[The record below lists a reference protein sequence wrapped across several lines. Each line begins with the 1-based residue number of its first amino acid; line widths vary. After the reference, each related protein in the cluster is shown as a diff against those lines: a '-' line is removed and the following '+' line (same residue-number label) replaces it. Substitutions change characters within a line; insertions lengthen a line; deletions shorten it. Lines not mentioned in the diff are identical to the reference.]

1 MLLRR
6 YLGVAALVLLLAAG
20 PLPAAN
26 DKAATATLA
35 HIKLS
40 GSLNEAPVASDP
52 FFGMGGENF
61 KSKLDRIRKARDDS
75 SVQGLVLEIDDLG
88 AGWGKMDELRRA
100 VADFRKAGKK
110 AYAYLPSGDTRDY
123 VLATACDE
131 VVMPESGWLMLT
143 GIRAEITF
151 YKDLLDK
158 VGVKADMLQMGS
170 YKGAA
175 EPFTRSSMS
184 KDFRSQYE
192 KVLDDYYGKEL
203 VAQVVESRADHKKF
217 TADEVKKLIDE
228 GPYSARA
235 AVKAGLVDRV
245 AYLDELPHDLKGDL
259 KADRVKLERN
269 YEQAKGEDLNLSSPF
284 DILKM
289 LNPVKA
295 MGSGKPKVAVI
306 YASGVI
312 ITGKSGENFLEGEVI
327 GSNTMIQAIREAEE
341 DKTVKAIVLRVDSP
355 GGSALASDLIWNE
368 LRRCKKPVVAS
379 MSDVAA
385 SGGYY
390 ISMGA
395 RKVYA
400 EPGTLTGSIGVVGGK
415 LALGGLFDKVGVK
428 TETLSRGANA
438 NLLSPTAPFSES
450 ERKAMTALMRDTY
463 DQFLEKAVEGRRR
476 AGKEI
481 SKEELEKNLAGGRIW
496 TGRQAKENGLVDEL
510 GTLRDAV
517 AEAQKL
523 AGMPADKEPEIL
535 QLPKPK
541 GLLDTLL
548 DLKSDTRAPAVGVR
562 QLPLLRELP
571 EVARAAGSAEALLR
585 LRGEPVWV
593 VLPYRV
599 EVR

>member
-6 YLGVAALVLLLAAG
+6 YLAVAALMLLLAG
-20 PLPAAN
+20 PVPAAN
-26 DKAATATLA
+26 EKTTTTTLA

-52 FFGMGGENF
+52 LFGTGAENF
-61 KSKLDRIRKARDDS
+61 KTKLDRIKKARDDS
-75 SVQGLVLEIDDLG
+75 SVGGLVLEIDDLG
-88 AGWGKMDELRRA
+88 AGWGKVDELCRA

-110 AYAYLPSGDTRDY
+110 AYAYLPSADTRDY
-123 VLATACDE
+123 VLAAACDE

-143 GIRAEITF
+143 GIRAEVTF

-158 VGVKADMLQMGS
+158 LGVKADMLQMGS

-184 KDFRSQYE
+184 KDFRSQYD
-192 KVLDDYYGKEL
+192 KVLDNYFDKEL
-203 VAQVVESRADHKKF
+203 VAQVVESRADRKKL

-228 GPYSARA
+228 GPYGARA
-235 AVKAGLVDRV
+235 AAKAGLIDRV
-245 AYLDELPHDLKGDL
+245 AYLDDLPQDLKGEL

-269 YEQAKGEDLNLSSPF
+269 YEQAKGESLNVSSPL

-289 LNPVKA
+289 LNPVKGISSG
-295 MGSGKPKVAVI
+295 GSKVAVV
-306 YASGVI
+306 YASGLIV
-312 ITGKSGENFLEGEVI
+312 TGKSGENLLEGEVI
-327 GSNTMIQAIREAEE
+327 GSTTMIQAIREAEE
-341 DKTVKAIVLRVDSP
+341 DKSVKAIVLRVDSP

-415 LALGGLFDKVGVK
+415 LALGGLFDKVGVT

-450 ERKAMTALMRDTY
+450 ERRAMTALMRDTY
-463 DQFLEKAVEGRRR
+463 DQFLEKVVEGRRR

-481 SKEELEKNLAGGRIW
+481 AKEELEKNLAGGRVW

-517 AEAQKL
+517 VEAGRL
-523 AGMPADKEPEIL
+523 AGMPAEREPEIL
-535 QLPKPK
+535 ELPRPK
-541 GLLDTLL
+541 SLIDTLL
-548 DLKSDTRAPAVGVR
+548 DLKSDTRAPALR

-571 EVARAAGSAEALLR
+571 ELTRAAGSAEGLLR

>member
-6 YLGVAALVLLLAAG
+6 YLGVAALTVLLAAG
-20 PLPAAN
+20 PLPAAD
-26 DKAATATLA
+26 DKPTTTTLA

-52 FFGMGGENF
+52 FFGTGGENF

-75 SVQGLVLEIDDLG
+75 SVGGLVLEIDDLG
-88 AGWGKMDELRRA
+88 AGWGKTDELCRA

-110 AYAYLPSGDTRDY
+110 AYAYVPSGDTRDY
-123 VLATACDE
+123 VLAAACDE

-143 GIRAEITF
+143 GLRAEVTF

-158 VGVKADMLQMGS
+158 LGVKADMLQMGS
-170 YKGAA
+170 FKGAA

-184 KDFRSQYE
+184 KEFRSQYE
-192 KVLDDYYGKEL
+192 KVLDNYYEKEL
-203 VAQVVESRADHKKF
+203 VAQIVESRADHKKL

-228 GPYSARA
+228 GPYGARA
-235 AVKAGLVDRV
+235 AAKAGLIDRV
-245 AYLDELPHDLKGDL
+245 AYLDELPQDLKGDL
-259 KADRVKLERN
+259 KANRVKFERN
-269 YEQAKGEDLNLSSPF
+269 YEQAKGEELNLSSPL

-295 MGSGKPKVAVI
+295 IGSGKPKVAVVH
-306 YASGVI
+306 ASGVI
-312 ITGKSGENFLEGEVI
+312 VTGKSGESFLEGEVI
-327 GSNTMIQAIREAEE
+327 GSTTMIQAIREAEE
-341 DKTVKAIVLRVDSP
+341 DKSVKAIVLRVDSP

-415 LALGGLFDKVGVK
+415 LALGGLFDKAGVT

-450 ERKAMTALMRDTY
+450 ERRAMTALMRDTY
-463 DQFLEKAVEGRRR
+463 DQFLEKTVENRRR

-481 SKEELEKNLAGGRIW
+481 NKEGLEKNLAGGRVW
-496 TGRQAKENGLVDEL
+496 TGQQAKENGLVDEL

-517 AEAQKL
+517 AEAAKL
-523 AGMPADKEPEIL
+523 AGMPADREPETL
-535 QLPKPK
+535 ELPRPK
-541 GLLDTLL
+541 SLLDMLL
-548 DLKSDTRAPAVGVR
+548 DLKSDTRAPALGVR

-571 EVARAAGSAEALLR
+571 ELTRAAGSAEALLR